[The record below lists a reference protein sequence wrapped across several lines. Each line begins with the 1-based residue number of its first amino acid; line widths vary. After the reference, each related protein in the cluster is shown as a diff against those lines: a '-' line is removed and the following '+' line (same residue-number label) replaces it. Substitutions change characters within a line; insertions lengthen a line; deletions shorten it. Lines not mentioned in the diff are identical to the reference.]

1 MATSDASDLPRPAR
15 RSAPGPAPRFSLRL
29 ERPAIVAALVLVG
42 AVGVVLAPTALLI
55 GPNTAQS
62 AFITIMLLLSPLRAA
77 QATARG
83 AAAALALIVT
93 LGGFLLGPL
102 GIGAVLAGLVVV
114 SLAQAFFR
122 LGDVATMTRAPV
134 NLLAFAGLASTGAA
148 LWQVVLGTVI
158 GAAFTLAFARLLP
171 ASDAAPTT
179 GTVTDRLVDGAAL
192 AIGAV
197 VIVGVGELLAF
208 PFTGWALLS
217 LAMIMTVGADAR
229 TARSRGRVA
238 GTIVGAVLAT
248 AVSFAPAPWPLIV
261 AVLCGLLSVAYLR
274 QGSYAV
280 FVTFLTP
287 AVLLTSSNELSAVQ
301 LGVSRLE
308 AVLGAAAVAM
318 LLTTVVGLVRRR
330 GSAAVENSG

>member
-1 MATSDASDLPRPAR
+1 MAPTAPRL
-15 RSAPGPAPRFSLRL
+15 APRFSLRL
-29 ERPAIVAALVLVG
+29 DRPAIVAALVLVG
-42 AVGVVLAPTALLI
+42 AVAVMVTPIALLI

-77 QATARG
+77 QASARG
-83 AAAALALIVT
+83 AAAGLALVVA

-102 GIGAVLAGLVVV
+102 GMGPVLVGLVAV

-134 NLLAFAGLASTGAA
+134 NLLAFAALAATGAE
-148 LWQVVLGTVI
+148 LWQVVLGTI
-158 GAAFTLAFARLLP
+158 LGAAFTLGFARLLP
-171 ASDAAPTT
+171 AADAPPTT
-179 GTVTDRLVDGAAL
+179 GSVTDRLLDGAAL
-192 AIGAV
+192 ALGAV
-197 VIVGVGELLAF
+197 IIVGVGALLDF
-208 PFTGWALLS
+208 SFTGWALLS

-229 TARSRGRVA
+229 TARSLNRVA
-238 GTIVGAVLAT
+238 GTVVGAVLAT

-287 AVLLTSSNELSAVQ
+287 AVLLTSTSDLSAVQ
-301 LGVSRLE
+301 LGLSRLE
-308 AVLGAAAVAM
+308 SVLAAAAVAM
-318 LLTTVVGLVRRR
+318 LLTTVLEAVRRR
-330 GSAAVENSG
+330 RSV